1 MTSVI
6 RAGYGLFQL
15 YTDLGNINNEFA
27 TIPFVAAATVLND
40 RPPAVPTRNW
50 ANFFEGQPNVSPNPN
65 PGQPCSFGFVAKTC
79 ATPNI
84 WNGPLSWRNQYVQ
97 QWTATFQTQLA
108 SRVSLDITYLG
119 TKTTHLQTSLS
130 ANDPAPGPGAVQPR
144 RPLPQWG
151 VRNATTTMV
160 GQTTT
165 RSRSNWRRKKSWHYL
180 TLLGAYAYSN
190 AWTAASVGRWISLSG
205 RELCA
210 TTIFRRCSAQAL
222 IMGCRSAQAKPS

>member
-1 MTSVI
+1 MPWSIQPAEWDYVPRIGIAWRPPDLSRMTSVV

-15 YTDLGNINNEFA
+15 YTDINNINNEFA
-27 TIPFVAAATVLND
+27 TIPFIAAATVLND

-65 PGQPCSFGFVAKTC
+65 PGQPCSFGFVANTC

-130 ANDPAPGPGAVQPR
+130 ANDPNPGPGAVQTR

-151 VRNATTTMV
+151 VRMAATTTA
-160 GQTTT
+160 GRTIT
-165 RSRSNWRRKKSWHYL
+165 R
-180 TLLGAYAYSN
+180 
-190 AWTAASVGRWISLSG
+190 
-205 RELCA
+205 
-210 TTIFRRCSAQAL
+210 
-222 IMGCRSAQAKPS
+222 CR